1 MNDKIK
7 KFVELL
13 LAENQKQNLV
23 SRKAGPDEMEL
34 HIQDS
39 LQVLAWFPLDG
50 CDVIDI
56 GSGAGFP
63 GLVLAIECPE
73 CRMTLVESDLKKSGF
88 LQQVSME
95 LGLKNVRVIRSRVE
109 TLGQNQQH
117 RDRYDLCTSRAVAA
131 MRVVLEYGIPLV
143 KLGGRV
149 LLWKGSSYQQE
160 ISEAQHAMEALGG
173 EIKAIHL
180 YNLMQERDRA
190 IVAIEKVRPTPEQ
203 FPRRTGTPTKKP
215 L

>member
-1 MNDKIK
+1 MKDKME

-13 LAENQKQNLV
+13 QAENQKQNLV
-23 SRKAGPDEMEL
+23 SRKTGPEEL
-34 HIQDS
+34 EQHIQDS
-39 LQVLAWFPLDG
+39 LQVLAWFPLAG

-63 GLVLAIECPE
+63 GLVLAIGCPE

-95 LGLKNVRVIRSRVE
+95 LDLKNVGVIRARVE
-109 TLGQNQQH
+109 TLGQDEQH
-117 RDRYDLCTSRAVAA
+117 REQYDVCTSRAVAG

-143 KLGGRV
+143 KVGGRV
-149 LLWKGSSYQQE
+149 LLWKGSSYRQE
-160 ISEAQHAMEALGG
+160 IADAQQALSVLGG
-173 EIKAIHL
+173 ELGAVYL

-190 IVAIEKVRPTPEQ
+190 LVEIKKVLATPEK
-203 FPRRTGTPTKKP
+203 FPRRTGIPAKKP